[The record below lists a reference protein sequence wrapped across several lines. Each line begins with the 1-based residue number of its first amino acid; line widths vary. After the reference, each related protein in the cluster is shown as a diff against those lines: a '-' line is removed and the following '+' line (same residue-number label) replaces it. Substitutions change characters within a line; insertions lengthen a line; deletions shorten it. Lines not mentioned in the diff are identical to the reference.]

1 MKKLLS
7 CFTAAV
13 VFFNTTAFAGV
24 LGEVSGGYTND
35 MGLGTFFHKTE
46 FSGSSRG
53 NQVEHFIEYSPNT
66 DITPVV
72 ISGEQLWGTIDIYE
86 AQNIITADGL
96 RSTGAINA
104 DFFSFKTG
112 LSMGYTISEGE
123 IVTKVYEKM
132 PAIGFR
138 KDGTAFIDDL
148 QIKTTIS
155 NGDKSAEILFI
166 NKWCQ
171 PGFDPIYLLTDYFG
185 ETTKTNSNC
194 LYIIG
199 KISEGSVSLQN
210 DAIFDVEEVFE
221 YDGEIKIP
229 DGKAVLLIDVAGGNA
244 ECMDFMRSVE
254 VGDKLTVKN
263 EYLASQKN
271 LWDEAEEACS
281 TITPY
286 LLRNG
291 EIGSG
296 YEAGVHPRTAAGI
309 TSEGKIIL
317 YTLDG
322 RKSGYST
329 GATLEELAKRMKE
342 LGCIDAINFD
352 GGGST
357 AIGAKLSDLPA
368 FQVLN
373 RPSDGSVRNVANYIF
388 LRDNRLPTGMPKT
401 IKYKN
406 LVKNVYINSNQN
418 IEIESVYDTA
428 DYEMTDYDVE
438 ISSDDA
444 KVDGNNVK
452 FNKSGIASVKIGIN
466 NHADE
471 LQFNVYDTIDSFKVF
486 ETKSWKEVES
496 INLSAGEEYEVQLR
510 VVPYADENELLL
522 NEGVKWEIEGDVG
535 TISDTGYLKIGS
547 NEENSGV
554 IKISLANIRK
564 EIPVNIKKSIFY
576 DTQGHWADEMI
587 NVLAKKRILS
597 GIRTDKGLAFFP
609 DNNMTRVEFA
619 TVISRYLGLDE
630 ESYAD
635 DNLNFAD
642 AHDIDL
648 WAHNVVKAV
657 SAAGIMKGASN
668 DGGKTFLFEPKANIT
683 RAEAMTVIGR
693 TISQSNYNNTEFSD
707 DELIPDWARGE
718 ISKLTALGI
727 VQGYSDNTIKPT
739 KSVTRSEAASL
750 IYKLMD
756 KR

>member
-7 CFTAAV
+7 CFAAAV
-13 VFFNTTAFAGV
+13 LFLNTTAFAGV

-53 NQVEHFIEYSPNT
+53 NQVEHFIEYTPNT

-72 ISGEQLWGTIDIYE
+72 ISGEQLWGTIDIYD
-86 AQNIITADGL
+86 AQNVITADGL

-155 NGDKSAEILFI
+155 KGDKSAEILFI

-199 KISEGSVSLQN
+199 KISEGSISLKN
-210 DAIFDVEEVFE
+210 DAIFEVEEVFE

-229 DGKAVLLIDVAGGNA
+229 DGKAVLLIDVAGGNT
-244 ECMDFMRSVE
+244 EFMDFMRSVE
-254 VGDKLTVKN
+254 VGDKLTITN
-263 EYLASQKN
+263 ECLASQKN
-271 LWDEAEEACS
+271 LWNEAEEACS

-322 RKSGYST
+322 RKSGYSA
-329 GATLEELAKRMKE
+329 GATLEEIANRMKE

-388 LRDNRLPTGMPKT
+388 LRDNRLPTGVPKT

-428 DYEMTDYDVE
+428 DYEMTDYAMK
-438 ISSDDA
+438 ISSNDA

-452 FNKSGIASVKIGIN
+452 FVKSGIASVKIGIN

-522 NEGVKWEIEGDVG
+522 NEGVKWEIEGDIG
-535 TISDTGYLKIGS
+535 SISDTGYLKIGS
-547 NEENSGV
+547 DRENGGV
-554 IKISLANIRK
+554 IKISLANISK
-564 EIPVNIKKSIFY
+564 EIPVIIKNSIFY

-587 NVLAKKRILS
+587 NALAKERILS

-619 TVISRYLGLDE
+619 AVISRYLGLDV
-630 ESYAD
+630 ESYVED
-635 DNLNFAD
+635 RLNFAD
-642 AHDIDL
+642 AHDIDS
-648 WAHNVVKAV
+648 WAHNIVKAV

-668 DGGKTFLFEPKANIT
+668 DGGKTFLFEPKSNIT

-693 TISQSNYNNTEFSD
+693 TISQSNYNNTQFSD
-707 DELIPDWARGE
+707 DELIPDWARE
-718 ISKLTALGI
+718 EVSKLTALGI

-739 KSVTRSEAASL
+739 KSVTRSEATSL
-750 IYKLMD
+750 IYKLMN

>member
-7 CFTAAV
+7 CFAAAV
-13 VFFNTTAFAGV
+13 LFLNTTAFAGV

-53 NQVEHFIEYSPNT
+53 NQVEHFIEYTPNT

-72 ISGEQLWGTIDIYE
+72 ISGEQLWGTIDMYE
-86 AQNIITADGL
+86 AQNVITADGL

-148 QIKTTIS
+148 QIKTTVS
-155 NGDKSAEILFI
+155 KGDNSAEILFI

-254 VGDKLTVKN
+254 VGDKLTIKN

-329 GATLEELAKRMKE
+329 GATLEELANRMKE

-388 LRDNRLPTGMPKT
+388 LRDNRLPTGVPKT

-428 DYEMTDYDVE
+428 DYEMTDYVVE

-444 KVDGNNVK
+444 KVEGNNVK
-452 FNKSGIASVKIGIN
+452 FNKSGVASVKITIN
-466 NHADE
+466 DHADE
-471 LQFNVYDTIDSFKVF
+471 LDFNVYDTIDSFKVF

-496 INLSAGEEYEVQLR
+496 ITLSSGEEYEVQLR

-522 NEGVKWEIEGDVG
+522 NEGVKWEIKGDVG
-535 TISDTGYLKIGS
+535 TISDTGYLKINS
-547 NEENSGV
+547 NAENSGV
-554 IKISLANIRK
+554 IKITLANISK
-564 EIPVNIKKSIFY
+564 EIPVNIINSMFY
-576 DTQGHWADEMI
+576 DTQGHWADEM
-587 NVLAKKRILS
+587 VGALAKEGIFS
-597 GIRTDKGLAFFP
+597 GIKTDKGLAFFP

-619 TVISRYLGLDE
+619 AIISRYLGLDE
-630 ESYAD
+630 ESFAD
-635 DNLNFAD
+635 DKLNFED
-642 AHDIDL
+642 AEDIDS

-657 SAAGIMKGASN
+657 SAAGIMKGVSN
-668 DGGKTFLFEPKANIT
+668 DGGKTFSFEPKASIT

-693 TISQSNYNNTEFSD
+693 TIAENNYKNTEFSD
-707 DELIPDWARGE
+707 DELIPDWAREE
-718 ISKLTALGI
+718 INKLAALKI

-739 KSVTRSEAASL
+739 KNVTRSEAASL
-750 IYKLMD
+750 IYKLLNNM
-756 KR
+756 

>member
-7 CFTAAV
+7 CFAAV
-13 VFFNTTAFAGV
+13 AIFLNTTAFAGV

-72 ISGEQLWGTIDIYE
+72 ISGEQLWGTIDIYD
-86 AQNIITADGL
+86 AQNVITADGL
-96 RSTGAINA
+96 RSAGAINA
-104 DFFSFKTG
+104 DFFSFSTG

-148 QIKTTIS
+148 QIKTTVS
-155 NGDKSAEILFI
+155 KGTDSAEILFI

-185 ETTKTNSNC
+185 KTTKTNSNC

-199 KISEGSVSLQN
+199 EISKGSISLKN

-254 VGDKLTVKN
+254 VGDKLTIKN

-271 LWDEAEEACS
+271 LWHEAEEACS

-286 LLRNG
+286 LLKNG

-373 RPSDGSVRNVANYIF
+373 RPSDGKVRNVANYIF
-388 LRDNRLPTGMPKT
+388 LRDNRLPTGIPKT

-428 DYEMTDYDVE
+428 DYEMTDYVVK

-444 KVDGNNVK
+444 KVEGNNIK
-452 FNKSGIASVKIGIN
+452 FNKSGIASVKIAIN
-466 NHADE
+466 DHTDE
-471 LQFNVYDTIDSFKVF
+471 LDFNVYDTIDSFKVF
-486 ETKSWKEVES
+486 DTKSWKEVES
-496 INLSAGEEYEVQLR
+496 ITVNSGEEYELQLR

-522 NEGVKWEIEGDVG
+522 NEGVKWEIEGDIG
-535 TISDTGYLKIGS
+535 YISDTGYLKIAS
-547 NEENSGV
+547 NAQNSGV
-554 IKISLANIRK
+554 IKVSLANISK
-564 EIPVNIKKSIFY
+564 EIPINITNSIFY
-576 DTQGHWADEMI
+576 DTQGHWADEM
-587 NVLAKKRILS
+587 VSALAKEKIFS
-597 GIRTDKGLAFFP
+597 GIRTDNGLAFFP

-619 TVISRYLGLDE
+619 AIISRYLGLDE

-635 DNLNFAD
+635 DKLNFAD
-642 AHDIDL
+642 ANNIDS
-648 WAHNVVKAV
+648 WAHNAVKAV
-657 SAAGIMKGASN
+657 SATGIMKGISN
-668 DGGKTFLFEPKANIT
+668 DGGKTFSFQPKANIT

-693 TISQSNYNNTEFSD
+693 TISEKNNNVTKFTD
-707 DELIPDWARGE
+707 DDLIPDWAREE
-718 ISKLTALGI
+718 INKLVAFGI

-739 KSVTRSEAASL
+739 KNVTRAEAASL
-750 IYKLMD
+750 MYKLIN
-756 KR
+756 KN